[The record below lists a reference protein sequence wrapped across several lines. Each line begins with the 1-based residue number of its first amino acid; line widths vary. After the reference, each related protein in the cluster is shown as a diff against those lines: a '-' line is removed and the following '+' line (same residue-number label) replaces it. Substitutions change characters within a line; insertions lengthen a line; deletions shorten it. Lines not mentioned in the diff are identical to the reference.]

1 MPALKRRPSGS
12 ARCGKMARKAN
23 DAEAEFQ
30 QHFEPIAAG
39 LRIIPDVPAAAIE
52 MLIMALPSC
61 LQTVP
66 EQRHEF
72 QLEMLKMGEE
82 ACIATESHL
91 KAAVSTAQAKLEH
104 APAEKER
111 RIAKTMAAKKTLE
124 VANALVAQ
132 REAVLVECKRADAAT
147 KTVVDD
153 AATQQKELD
162 NKVAVIQRSKSA
174 LGGVVSTQLASLK
187 SSKGGKR
194 EVAAVM
200 KQLKSIEPFDE
211 TLLQV
216 VTLALTKVPEQRVAF
231 DHLALTHL
239 EEAIA
244 ASMDK
249 YNADLAVLRSDLDNM
264 DEANV
269 TAQTS
274 FTEAESALQAAAS
287 AKNEAVLSLDAANT
301 ALSAAEQVEA
311 DYDADMECNMVEFQ
325 RAQAKLEDLGKVM
338 LPAFERLRDHGAVS
352 AMDTGHIA
360 TAAPAELAELD
371 TYQDIVAAA
380 APAELA
386 QSDRCQETT
395 EPAAPTEPVQPDK
408 VHDVKVSPADLSPA

>member
-1 MPALKRRPSGS
+1 
-12 ARCGKMARKAN
+12 
-23 DAEAEFQ
+23 
-30 QHFEPIAAG
+30 
-39 LRIIPDVPAAAIE
+39 
-52 MLIMALPSC
+52 
-61 LQTVP
+61 
-66 EQRHEF
+66 
-72 QLEMLKMGEE
+72 
-82 ACIATESHL
+82 
-91 KAAVSTAQAKLEH
+91 
-104 APAEKER
+104 
-111 RIAKTMAAKKTLE
+111 
-124 VANALVAQ
+124 
-132 REAVLVECKRADAAT
+132 VECKRADAAT